1 MEGKGRCIDLTDL
14 AGVGR
19 GKQGALQLGSCHNT
33 IMILLYPP
41 RSTVVLHLMT

>member
-19 GKQGALQLGSCHNT
+19 GKQGALHWVRVIIPS
-33 IMILLYPP
+33 
-41 RSTVVLHLMT
+41 